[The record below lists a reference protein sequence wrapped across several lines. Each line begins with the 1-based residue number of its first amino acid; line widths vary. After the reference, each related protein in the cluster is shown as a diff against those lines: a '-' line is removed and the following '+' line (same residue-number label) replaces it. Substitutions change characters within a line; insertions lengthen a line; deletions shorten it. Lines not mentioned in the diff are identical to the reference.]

1 VYNESL
7 TLDRDRADTKKVKAN
22 LALLNANGTDPVLRE
37 LYFKRIQERVLAELA
52 VAAGTAE
59 STADNSTAGAYAI
72 SPPAPGGG
80 ARDIP
85 CEN

>member
-1 VYNESL
+1 
-7 TLDRDRADTKKVKAN
+7 
-22 LALLNANGTDPVLRE
+22 LALFNVNGTDPVLRE
-37 LYFKRIQERVLAELA
+37 LYVEKMQERVLAELA
-52 VAAGTAE
+52 VAAGTVE

-85 CEN
+85 SED